1 MKNILKNF
9 NSFVFLFMHIER
21 NDNQHIRLFVIHVDY
36 CMHKMRLNI
45 FLMSW
50 FKENSKQRNNSTG
63 DTQIMKNY
71 NSGVRIFEI

>member
-1 MKNILKNF
+1 MTISTSDYL
-9 NSFVFLFMHIER
+9 LF
-21 NDNQHIRLFVIHVDY
+21 HVDY

-71 NSGVRIFEI
+71 NTGVRIFEI

>member
-9 NSFVFLFMHIER
+9 NSFVFLFMHIDR
-21 NDNQHIRLFVIHVDY
+21 NDSTSDYLLFHVDY
-36 CMHKMRLNI
+36 CTHKMRLNI

-71 NSGVRIFEI
+71 NTGVRIFEI